1 MYTTNFSPT
10 LCTVVINFLSESNGS
25 SAILGY
31 FSKLNLTIFP
41 ISIKAVSV
49 GSPVKFP
56 SSATFVSLQS
66 ISAWNRS
73 LNSSLNSVID
83 SKSISSPFV
92 NTFLTV
98 ILFCVKV
105 PVLSEQITDAL
116 PSVSTAGSFFTIA
129 FFLTILWTPIAKTIV
144 DTAASPSGIAAT
156 ASETA
161 VINIESGSFP

>member
-1 MYTTNFSPT
+1 M
-10 LCTVVINFLSESNGS
+10 
-25 SAILGY
+25 
-31 FSKLNLTIFP
+31 NLTIFP

-49 GSPVKFP
+49 GSPVRVP

-83 SKSISSPFV
+83 SKSTSSPFV
-92 NTFLTV
+92 NIFLTV
-98 ILFCVKV
+98 ILFCVRV

-116 PSVSTAGSFFTIA
+116 PKVSTAGSFFTMA
-129 FFLTILWTPIAKTIV
+129 FFLTILWTPIARTIV

-156 ASETA
+156 AKETA